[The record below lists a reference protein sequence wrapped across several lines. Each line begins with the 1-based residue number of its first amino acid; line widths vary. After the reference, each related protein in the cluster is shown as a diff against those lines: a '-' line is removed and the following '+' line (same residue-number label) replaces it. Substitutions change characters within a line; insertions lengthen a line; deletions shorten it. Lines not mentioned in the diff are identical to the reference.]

1 MKAEHR
7 LRVVIDTNIWIS
19 AALAP
24 SGPPAQVVRHVL
36 RHGAP
41 VLSPPTFA
49 ELESRLWKPK
59 FDRYLSLE
67 QRRDLLRNLNGAAL
81 WTDIPPDLATRHFSR
96 DPEDD
101 KFVQTALAAEAP
113 WLITG
118 DQDLL
123 SMAPIEGLL
132 VCTPAAATAHAVFQR
147 TPGVPGG
154 LLSS

>member
-24 SGPPAQVVRHVL
+24 SGPPAQVVHHVL
-36 RHGAP
+36 RHGVP

-59 FDRYLSLE
+59 FDRYLRIE
-67 QRRDLLRNLNGAAL
+67 GRRDLLRNLNGAAL
-81 WTDIPPDLATRHFSR
+81 WIDIPPDLAAQRYSR

-101 KFVQTALAAEAP
+101 KFVQTVLAAEAA
-113 WLITG
+113 WIITG

-132 VCTPAAATAHAVFQR
+132 VCTPAAATAHAAFQ
-147 TPGVPGG
+147 TAPGG
-154 LLSS
+154 PG